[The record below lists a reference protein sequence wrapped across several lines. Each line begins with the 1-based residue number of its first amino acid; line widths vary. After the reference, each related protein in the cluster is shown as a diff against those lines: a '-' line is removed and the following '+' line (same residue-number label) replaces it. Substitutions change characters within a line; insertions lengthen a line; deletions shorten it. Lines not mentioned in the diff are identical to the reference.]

1 MTEEL
6 ETLKLVIDKLEE
18 GNFSYYLTGSMAM
31 SFYSVPRMTR
41 DSDIIIQLLGK
52 DVDKFVKLFVEEFF
66 TDENMI
72 KDSLKSGM
80 MFNIFHKKNFFKIDF
95 ILKTGEEYEE
105 VKFERSNRL
114 RINGFDVNVISI
126 EDLIISKL
134 YRAKE
139 RFNKMLSMCQTVRE
153 IILSQM
159 PAGLSEPE
167 RRKRLFE
174 IYYRQDFSDEEFEKL
189 LKKFFPNI

>member
-134 YRAKE
+134 FWAKDTKSE
-139 RFNKMLSMCQTVRE
+139 MQLNDIRTLMKLNYDDIYVSNRINKSGLKE
-153 IILSQM
+153 IFQ
-159 PAGLSEPE
+159 
-167 RRKRLFE
+167 KV
-174 IYYRQDFSDEEFEKL
+174 
-189 LKKFFPNI
+189 